1 MSDRPQT
8 TQDLAEVLWEAVRG
22 TINAHQDLTIR
33 MDGLDRRVR
42 ELRGNER
49 RTTDG
54 TDNPIFAEVNHL
66 QKRLTALEESI
77 APFLSDRYSGQE
89 FPGPD
94 PQEEM
99 APEEEPPT
107 VTELFKLMER
117 LANLG

>member
-77 APFLSDRYSGQE
+77 APILEDRY
-89 FPGPD
+89 PD
-94 PQEEM
+94 P
-99 APEEEPPT
+99 EPAT
-107 VTELFKLMER
+107 TTELFNIIEDWVNR
-117 LANLG
+117 G